1 MPSRIQPNILLVARS
16 LVTFHACM
24 LVSFS
29 TAFIIAALSNQRQY
43 LLLDTDQGLQSLQSG
58 GIGVGR
64 HFLMTSANSSCK
76 VAGEGQAER
85 GGRDERKEG
94 GMSVIRS
101 GTTVMRVWGVQASEF
116 GRHALWRNST
126 HQHQK

>member
-101 GTTVMRVWGVQASEF
+101 GATGMRVWGVQ
-116 GRHALWRNST
+116 GMPGGGTGHTIN
-126 HQHQK
+126 HK